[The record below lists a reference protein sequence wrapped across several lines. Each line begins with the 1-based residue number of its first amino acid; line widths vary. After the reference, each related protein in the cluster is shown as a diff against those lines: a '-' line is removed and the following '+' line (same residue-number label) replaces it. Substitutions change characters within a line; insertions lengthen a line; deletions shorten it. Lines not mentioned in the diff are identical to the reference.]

1 MPDRILTEFSCFK
14 KKCVKWGNDRYR
26 MTLYYDKEDKREI
39 IVRLLSYG
47 ASVYVFDDTGDVRH
61 ELIERLEHQLEL
73 SKRIDGILPRE
84 Q

>member
-1 MPDRILTEFSCFK
+1 
-14 KKCVKWGNDRYR
+14 

-39 IVRLLSYG
+39 IVRSLSYG